1 MKKGAIILT
10 IWFSVASL
18 LWSQAETLPVSVRPV
33 NQSTLAGVG
42 KIILNDTYLS
52 PLQYDGITFTLLH
65 DRLNGSRYANA
76 RLLLQQQCKIQV
88 ATTKNPTSSASEYY
102 GELDYRIS
110 GFYPLLQ
117 QSQFRLLAGGGW
129 EASLRYIQHTEQ
141 Q

>member
-42 KIILNDTYLS
+42 ALFLNDTYLS
-52 PLQYDGITFTLLH
+52 PLRYDGIAFTLLH

-76 RLLLQQQCKIQV
+76 RLLLQQQYKIQ
-88 ATTKNPTSSASEYY
+88 AASTNNPTSSAAEYY
-102 GELDYRIS
+102 G
-110 GFYPLLQ
+110 G
-117 QSQFRLLAGGGW
+117 
-129 EASLRYIQHTEQ
+129 T
-141 Q
+141 